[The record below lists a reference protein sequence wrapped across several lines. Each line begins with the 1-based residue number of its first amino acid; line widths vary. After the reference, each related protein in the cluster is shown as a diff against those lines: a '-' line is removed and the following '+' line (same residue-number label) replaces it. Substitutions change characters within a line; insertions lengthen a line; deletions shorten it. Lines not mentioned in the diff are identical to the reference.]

1 MSTKLS
7 ANECLR
13 QVRYNYDQTE
23 RIEKGFSL
31 AESMNHFA
39 STEEELARVKK
50 DYANRLDGI
59 QAQIDLFKECF
70 TTGYEMREYV
80 CFWEFDV
87 PAPGRKTLRKRE
99 GGEIVTEEEM
109 TQRDRQMVMDII
121 DAQAA
126 AEPTA
131 PVAGMRLALPAP
143 KDWPTEV
150 SEVNLTHGQV
160 NAETDFSPDQTDT
173 FNEFLR
179 EIFINYEMGNPA
191 TIRTKEEA
199 QEYATSLIDNQHD
212 AELGRM
218 AEWLTTGPR
227 ANIPGTEWL
236 ASEITTYLDGV
247 EQQEAIQRDAEKA
260 RKAEEKKKARAGR
273 KANTSGTVDC
283 AADEG
288 SRDDA
293 GSDSKNNL

>member
-1 MSTKLS
+1 MSTKLA

-13 QVRYNYDQTE
+13 QVRYNYPDAE
-23 RIEKGFSL
+23 LIEKAKALSATL
-31 AESMNHFA
+31 NHYA
-39 STEEELARVKK
+39 ATENELARVKK
-50 DYANRLDGI
+50 DYGARIDVT
-59 QAQIDLFKECF
+59 QAQIDQLKECVQ
-70 TTGYEMREYV
+70 TGYEMREYV

-126 AEPTA
+126 AEPT
-131 PVAGMRLALPAP
+131 PQVERLALPAP
-143 KDWPTEV
+143 KEWPTAPIEV
-150 SEVNLTHGQV
+150 ILTEEQA
-160 NAETDFSPDQTDT
+160 NAESFFSHDQTADWSVR
-173 FNEFLR
+173 LR
-179 EIFINYEMGNPA
+179 EIFTDYKMGEPA
-191 TIRTKEEA
+191 KIRTKDEA
-199 QEYATSLIDNQHD
+199 AEYAISLIENQPD
-212 AELGRM
+212 AELQRM

-236 ASEITTYLDGV
+236 ASEIQTALDDV
-247 EQQEAIQRDAEKA
+247 EQQRLMQADAEKA
-260 RKAEEKKKARAGR
+260 RQAAAKKAARAGR
-273 KANTSGTVDC
+273 KANSSGTVSVES
-283 AADEG
+283 DEG

>member
-1 MSTKLS
+1 VSTKLA

-13 QVRYNYDQTE
+13 QVRYNYPDAE
-23 RIEKGFSL
+23 LIEKAKALSATL
-31 AESMNHFA
+31 NHYA
-39 STEEELARVKK
+39 ATENELARVKK
-50 DYANRLDGI
+50 DYGARIDVT
-59 QAQIDLFKECF
+59 QAQIDQLKECVQ
-70 TTGYEMREYV
+70 TGYEMREYV

-126 AEPTA
+126 AEPT
-131 PVAGMRLALPAP
+131 PQVERLALPAP
-143 KDWPTEV
+143 KEWPTAPIEV
-150 SEVNLTHGQV
+150 ILTEEQA
-160 NAETDFSPDQTDT
+160 NAESFFSHDQTADWSVR
-173 FNEFLR
+173 LR
-179 EIFINYEMGNPA
+179 EIFTDYKMGEPA
-191 TIRTKEEA
+191 KIRTKDEA
-199 QEYATSLIDNQHD
+199 AEYAISLIENQPD
-212 AELGRM
+212 AELQRM

-236 ASEITTYLDGV
+236 ASEIQTALDDV
-247 EQQEAIQRDAEKA
+247 EQQRLMQADAEKA
-260 RKAEEKKKARAGR
+260 RQAAAKKAARAGR

>member
-1 MSTKLS
+1 VSTKLA

-13 QVRYNYDQTE
+13 QVRYNYPDAE
-23 RIEKGFSL
+23 LIEKAKALSAQL
-31 AESMNHFA
+31 NSYAA
-39 STEEELARVKK
+39 TENELARVKK
-50 DYANRLDGI
+50 DYASRLDVT
-59 QAQIDLFKECF
+59 QAQIDQLKECVQ
-70 TTGYEMREYV
+70 TGYEMREYV

-87 PAPGRKTLRKRE
+87 PTAGRKTLRKRE

-126 AEPTA
+126 NESA

-143 KDWPTEV
+143 KEWPTAV
-150 SEVNLTHGQV
+150 SEVILTEEQANAESFFSHGQT
-160 NAETDFSPDQTDT
+160 ADWSER
-173 FNEFLR
+173 LR
-179 EIFINYEMGNPA
+179 EIFTDYEMGEPA
-191 TIRTKEEA
+191 KIRTKEDA
-199 QEYATSLIDNQHD
+199 QSFATSLIDNAPD

-260 RKAEEKKKARAGR
+260 RQAKAKKEARAGR

-283 AADEG
+283 PADEG